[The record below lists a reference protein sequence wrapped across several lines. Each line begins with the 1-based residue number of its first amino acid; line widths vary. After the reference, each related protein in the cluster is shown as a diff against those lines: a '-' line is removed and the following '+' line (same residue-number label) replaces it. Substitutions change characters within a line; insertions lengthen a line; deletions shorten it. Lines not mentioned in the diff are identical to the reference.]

1 LQYLQHAEEKRLMS
15 DSLKIIKNDD
25 DSYTAEW
32 NKEDP
37 TWSFMNSLTSAQIQI
52 IIRQAIEEDLK
63 DR

>member
-1 LQYLQHAEEKRLMS
+1 MMN

-37 TWSFMNSLTSAQIQI
+37 DWAWMNSLTSAEIQV

>member
-1 LQYLQHAEEKRLMS
+1 MS

>member
-1 LQYLQHAEEKRLMS
+1 MS

-37 TWSFMNSLTSAQIQI
+37 MWSFMNNFTSKEIQCI
-52 IIRQAIEEDLK
+52 IQKAIEESK
-63 DR
+63 NTNGT